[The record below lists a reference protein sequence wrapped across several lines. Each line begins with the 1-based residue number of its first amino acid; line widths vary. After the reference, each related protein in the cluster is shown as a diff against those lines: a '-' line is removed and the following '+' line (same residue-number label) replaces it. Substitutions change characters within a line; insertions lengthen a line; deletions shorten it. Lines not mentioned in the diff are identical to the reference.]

1 MLGWS
6 RFEFY
11 IYFSD
16 EGRSEPL
23 TSALMHKGFRIE
35 SRSSEEDGWLVLAI
49 KRAHAFELP
58 FLESSL
64 EHLAAE
70 YGGDYDGYSRA
81 V

>member
-1 MLGWS
+1 
-6 RFEFY
+6 
-11 IYFSD
+11 
-16 EGRSEPL
+16 
-23 TSALMHKGFRIE
+23 MHKGFRIE
-35 SRSSEEDGWLVLAI
+35 SRSAEEDGWLVLAI